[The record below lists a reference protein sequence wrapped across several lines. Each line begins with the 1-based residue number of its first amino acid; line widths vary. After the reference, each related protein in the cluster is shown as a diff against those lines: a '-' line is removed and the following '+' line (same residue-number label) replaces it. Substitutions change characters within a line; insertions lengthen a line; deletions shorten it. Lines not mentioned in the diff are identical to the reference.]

1 MFGMKPTI
9 YSPPKTL
16 ADAERDYVSALE
28 YLLRSAVM
36 VGKKEPGAVVKAKRA
51 RQLYNSAVIEVRRSE
66 RHAGR
71 TGSINWIHSQLGV
84 AQHSANARGPGDID
98 FVQTIELALE
108 SLKNATW

>member
-1 MFGMKPTI
+1 MKPTI